1 MKERVRR
8 ANYLTCQIGHPT
20 LVMPGLTG
28 HLSGHKIRTDFAD
41 GYLDF
46 EAPFYLLKYT
56 YAAAWPGRSKGKPW
70 QTLPLELGTIGP
82 TTSAISIRS

>member
-1 MKERVRR
+1 
-8 ANYLTCQIGHPT
+8 
-20 LVMPGLTG
+20 MPGLTG

-41 GYLDF
+41 GYPDF

-70 QTLPLELGTIGP
+70 QTLPLEHYLSTIITIGTVLEIP
-82 TTSAISIRS
+82 LLVSYLYVPSCIVF